1 MPGMRNLPLPTFVL
15 IVFLGVFQGENFPQD
30 ERVVAGAVDAA
41 IGIPPKQ
48 TTIVDHYGDPDG
60 FMKYIIRKPPIYA

>member
-1 MPGMRNLPLPTFVL
+1 MRNLALPIFVL
-15 IVFLGVFQGENFPQD
+15 VVFLGVFEGEKFLQD

-60 FMKYIIRKPPIYA
+60 FMKYIIRKPPVHA

>member
-1 MPGMRNLPLPTFVL
+1 MRNLALPIFVL
-15 IVFLGVFQGENFPQD
+15 VVFLGVFEGEKFLQG

-60 FMKYIIRKPPIYA
+60 FMKYIIKKPPVHA